1 MKRITTGLT
10 LATALLGFTLAG
22 TALGQNSNTL
32 DGYDAPPQAK
42 SFGGYQNNGG
52 PWGGHGQGHGRFN
65 RATFDGRWVADNR
78 SADTRYGGF
87 GGNGGFGGIRD
98 MLLPGLIEIDQ
109 HPRMLKIEDAR
120 NHVLQQIMIGGRF
133 NPRGGSDL
141 LVGHWDGPMT
151 LVVER
156 MGPRGAKLTQTFSLE
171 NRGRSL
177 VVRTSREGRGPRGTV
192 QFTTVY
198 HRA

>member
-22 TALGQNSNTL
+22 TALGQTSNKL
-32 DGYDAPPQAK
+32 DGYDAPEAQ
-42 SFGGYQNNGG
+42 SYRGQQDRGDS
-52 PWGGHGQGHGRFN
+52 WGRWGQGHGRFN
-65 RATFDGRWVADNR
+65 RATLDGRWVADNR
-78 SADTRYGGF
+78 SADTRNGGF
-87 GGNGGFGGIRD
+87 GGYGGFGGIRD

-109 HPRMLKIEDAR
+109 HPRMVKIEDAR

-133 NPRGGSDL
+133 DPRGRSDL

-177 VVRTSREGRGPRGTV
+177 VVRTSRDGRGPRGNV